1 MSRSKKLCILAGVLV
16 IVCIAALI
24 ALNVNEKQEQI
35 KTSGETVFELD
46 PDKVTAVS
54 WVYDGTTL
62 GFSRTDDGW
71 QYDDDTDFPVSTDA
85 IDNLL
90 ETFREFGASFTI
102 ENADDLGQY
111 GLDDPT
117 CTITLTTDDETYT
130 IKLGDFSTM
139 DSQRYVDIGDGNV
152 YLAASDPLNVYG
164 VGLKSLIAN
173 DEVPS
178 LDSVSKIS
186 FSGTAGYSIVYDADG
201 KSICS
206 DDVYFTSEG
215 KALDT
220 DLVSSYLSSISYLD
234 LTDYVT
240 YKASDADLESY
251 GLDDPELKIT
261 VSYTDDDDKSGSFT
275 LSISR
280 DPDELANASDSDSES
295 EEDADDITAY
305 ARVGTSNIVYK
316 ISGSSYNALMAA
328 GYNDLRH
335 KEIFSGSFDE
345 VTSIDISLDGESYTL
360 TLSSGSWKLDGEEI
374 DISDLQSALVGLS
387 AEDFTDEKA
396 SLKQEISLTLHLDN
410 EDYSE
415 LTLEFY
421 RYDGSLCMAL
431 TDGESTALVDRSD
444 VVSLTEAVRAIVLD

>member
-46 PDKVTAVS
+46 PDKVTTVS

-421 RYDGSLCMAL
+421 RYDGSLCLAL

>member
-46 PDKVTAVS
+46 PDKVTTVS
-54 WVYDGTTL
+54 WIYDGTTL

-111 GLDDPT
+111 GLDNPT